1 MRLQTNESFSGLRK
15 QKNVFLDTS
24 TPEDNFDIMAD
35 RASCVFPVIGFKA
48 LDYVFEASTSL
59 KVTWDL
65 LALPEPY
72 STGTCDLLNAHIHQ
86 LFEETYRTPLVREQ
100 VTFSSGSVLDDL
112 REKNQS
118 LTPLE
123 RYKAE
128 SEEEVFIPSSN
139 PDSLKDFD
147 RDLCVLKEPQ
157 MFCDPHQELFS
168 KHIQPKQQGKDLS
181 LAEDLIAVDH
191 LPYFKR
197 HLPSLKVKLS
207 RLRTLPVADPL
218 LTPGGLMISEENI
231 FRRSASYE
239 KLLDTDTING
249 QTSPFIQEDF
259 LQESLLKEEMLLL
272 PEVVDTP
279 QLELPKVQSTKS
291 FSGLWVVFPEPL
303 DEERSVLDILRKTST
318 RGGSMDLFQF
328 DLLEKSKEQES
339 NTGLMEFSGHLAP
352 PADLELDSVLSLSPK
367 KRSTHIGPSVTQL
380 QKEELS
386 PCRLSLMSPR
396 TRTAMETAVWKAEKH
411 PASVERFLLAEPPT
425 DDPAGGFQH
434 VCEVLRLLKS
444 EQLSCICVF
453 DEMELQLDSEIP
465 WMFTGRSSE
474 FIEKL
479 SAGQW
484 SEPPPTTEEEM
495 EEFTRLVPE
504 QEEVRSILPRFT
516 CEVPLQK
523 ESPTKV
529 LESVNTKEEA
539 LPKEKV
545 VEKTAPLLKNYV
557 KTVKWSEKPLS
568 SASADRQAHKYLK
581 IRHEPQKDLDPLST
595 FMMLRSQLLLPD
607 AALPQDSANAAVENQ
622 QTEEKELPPC
632 THSGGVRP
640 VGGGIADS
648 EDAGRQQKPHQWTS
662 QLIVRQDGQS
672 SRIIQVQA
680 AESQRRAYRELLAFA
695 RPRLDSARQLG
706 LHGPMWGDF
715 SCLGPDQTH
724 FLLKQQEKALC
735 STSADDAALLRDQE
749 LLFSQVVLIHV
760 LVTFKELLL
769 KCDLRTGLVYLSKA
783 AESCADQ
790 SLKQL
795 LRKLHV
801 ILLLAQKNQES
812 NNKLLELQ
820 QLLAAWLH
828 SRTSAEKILVILSV
842 DSDENRS
849 MILSGLSRV
858 TGASLTCVRPE
869 DKVKLNGASVVSS
882 VCGCDCALVFEQHIG
897 PDFPW
902 TSFSLVVE
910 FDHPGQSPWSAV
922 CGQRS
927 IQHLTFD
934 TVIPDSGTGEV
945 PWCLED
951 SVPYVVFVT
960 EELLNFPLLLQ
971 TLESSFNVT
980 VLERSPHPSLQMLG
994 GTHSYAVITVDES
1007 TAVVIQE
1014 LEELGQERAS
1024 EVLVMRLTALSLQ
1037 YSCCWLILFC
1047 PDGGGGAGRFSS
1059 EAFNNLTLVYSS
1071 LVLFGMKSEDLD
1083 VKVLLVSEVTEVAR
1097 SINRICFTAM
1107 MTSDG
1112 DPVGYL
1118 NRDWLTVIPS
1128 QEEEC
1133 LSRFPCVNPLV
1144 GQLMLN
1150 RFPSLLW
1157 LLRASLPQLKELL
1170 PEVPEK
1176 VLKLF
1181 SDITSLYST
1190 TSDPAQPSEADPP
1203 SEDLWTSGGEQ
1214 MTFGD
1219 PELLC
1224 GGLTPNFLC
1233 EAGRAEDLFC
1243 RRDPESAAFKLDL
1256 LSGSFGSPDVH
1267 PQSSWTEAKQTLRS
1281 RAGAAGRVV
1290 ERLDEETS
1298 PRSSSA
1304 DFSFHRHESPLKLDF
1319 SFCQSPTPNRLVLST
1334 VPPTPTG
1341 PSWGLSPPAGAPWG
1355 SEDHEGPTA
1364 ALDSYGSRIW
1374 RGLERKRSREA
1385 AGLDPSASTPLKMG
1399 RLSCEKVP
1407 GRGDGQTRLRL
1418 F

>member
-1 MRLQTNESFSGLRK
+1 
-15 QKNVFLDTS
+15 
-24 TPEDNFDIMAD
+24 
-35 RASCVFPVIGFKA
+35 
-48 LDYVFEASTSL
+48 
-59 KVTWDL
+59 
-65 LALPEPY
+65 
-72 STGTCDLLNAHIHQ
+72 
-86 LFEETYRTPLVREQ
+86 
-100 VTFSSGSVLDDL
+100 
-112 REKNQS
+112 
-118 LTPLE
+118 
-123 RYKAE
+123 
-128 SEEEVFIPSSN
+128 
-139 PDSLKDFD
+139 
-147 RDLCVLKEPQ
+147 
-157 MFCDPHQELFS
+157 
-168 KHIQPKQQGKDLS
+168 
-181 LAEDLIAVDH
+181 
-191 LPYFKR
+191 
-197 HLPSLKVKLS
+197 
-207 RLRTLPVADPL
+207 
-218 LTPGGLMISEENI
+218 
-231 FRRSASYE
+231 
-239 KLLDTDTING
+239 
-249 QTSPFIQEDF
+249 
-259 LQESLLKEEMLLL
+259 
-272 PEVVDTP
+272 
-279 QLELPKVQSTKS
+279 
-291 FSGLWVVFPEPL
+291 
-303 DEERSVLDILRKTST
+303 
-318 RGGSMDLFQF
+318 
-328 DLLEKSKEQES
+328 
-339 NTGLMEFSGHLAP
+339 
-352 PADLELDSVLSLSPK
+352 
-367 KRSTHIGPSVTQL
+367 
-380 QKEELS
+380 
-386 PCRLSLMSPR
+386 
-396 TRTAMETAVWKAEKH
+396 
-411 PASVERFLLAEPPT
+411 
-425 DDPAGGFQH
+425 
-434 VCEVLRLLKS
+434 
-444 EQLSCICVF
+444 
-453 DEMELQLDSEIP
+453 
-465 WMFTGRSSE
+465 
-474 FIEKL
+474 
-479 SAGQW
+479 
-484 SEPPPTTEEEM
+484 
-495 EEFTRLVPE
+495 
-504 QEEVRSILPRFT
+504 
-516 CEVPLQK
+516 
-523 ESPTKV
+523 
-529 LESVNTKEEA
+529 
-539 LPKEKV
+539 
-545 VEKTAPLLKNYV
+545 
-557 KTVKWSEKPLS
+557 
-568 SASADRQAHKYLK
+568 
-581 IRHEPQKDLDPLST
+581 
-595 FMMLRSQLLLPD
+595 MMLRSQLVPPD
-607 AALPQDSANAAVENQ
+607 AALPQDSANAADENQ
-622 QTEEKELPPC
+622 QTEEKEPPPC
-632 THSGGVRP
+632 AHSGGVRP

-662 QLIVRQDGQS
+662 QLIVRQDGQI

-695 RPRLDSARQLG
+695 RPRLDSARRLG
-706 LHGPMWGDF
+706 LHGPLWGDF

-769 KCDLRTGLVYLSKA
+769 KCDLSTGLVYLSKA

-801 ILLLAQKNQES
+801 ILLLAQKNQET

-842 DSDENRS
+842 ASNENRS
-849 MILSGLSRV
+849 MILSGLSQV
-858 TGASLTCVRPE
+858 TG
-869 DKVKLNGASVVSS
+869 
-882 VCGCDCALVFEQHIG
+882 
-897 PDFPW
+897 
-902 TSFSLVVE
+902 
-910 FDHPGQSPWSAV
+910 
-922 CGQRS
+922 
-927 IQHLTFD
+927 
-934 TVIPDSGTGEV
+934 TGGV

-1037 YSCCWLILFC
+1037 YSCCWLILLC
-1047 PDGGGGAGRFSS
+1047 PHGGGGAGFSS

-1083 VKVLLVSEVTEVAR
+1083 VKVLLVSEVTEVAK

-1214 MTFGD
+1214 MTCGD

-1224 GGLTPNFLC
+1224 GSLTPNFLC

-1243 RRDPESAAFKLDL
+1243 RRDPDSAAFKLDL
-1256 LSGSFGSPDVH
+1256 LSGSVGSPDVH
-1267 PQSSWTEAKQTLRS
+1267 PQSSWTEEKQTLRS

-1304 DFSFHRHESPLKLDF
+1304 DFSFHRHDSPLKLDF

-1334 VPPTPTG
+1334 VPPPSTG

-1385 AGLDPSASTPLKMG
+1385 AGLDPPASTPLKMG

-1407 GRGDGQTRLRL
+1407 GRGGAAGT
-1418 F
+1418 